1 MNPQVITEQSVLA
14 IPAVKALWAQAETWQ
29 AIAESYV
36 VNSPE
41 MAEAANSDLGEIK
54 ALHKT
59 VESMRKEMKQPHA
72 DAAKAVDDAFR
83 KPLEFLKRAEE
94 VQKDAIQKYLNEQE
108 RIRLE
113 AERAA
118 RAQAEAERRRI
129 EAERAAEARA
139 AAEKARAERER
150 IEAERRAALAAAE
163 ASGQIEEA
171 QFVEDPTETARLAE
185 LEAQAKAAAEAAQ
198 EPVFIPEVLPAEAEP
213 VALSGIS
220 QRTTYEAEVVDLLE
234 LVKAV
239 ASGQIQPEVL
249 LPNTKVLNGL
259 AKTMKDALR
268 IPGVKAVPVRTM
280 SKRTK

>member
-1 MNPQVITEQSVLA
+1 MTTQTITEQSVLA

-54 ALHKT
+54 ALHKS
-59 VESMRKEMKQPHA
+59 VESMRKEMKQPHM

-83 KPLEFLKRAEE
+83 QPIEFLKRAEE
-94 VQKDAIQKYLNEQE
+94 VQKGAIQKYLDAIE
-108 RIRLE
+108 RARIE
-113 AERAA
+113 AEREA
-118 RAQAEAERRRI
+118 RAKAEAERRRI

-185 LEAQAKAAAEAAQ
+185 LEAQARAAAEAAQ

-213 VALSGIS
+213 VALAGIS
-220 QRTTYEAEVVDLLE
+220 QRTTYEAEVVDLME

-239 ASGQIQPEVL
+239 AAGQVQPEVL

-259 AKTMKDALR
+259 AKTMKEALR
-268 IPGVKAVPVRTM
+268 IPGVKAVPVKTLA
-280 SKRTK
+280 KR

>member
-1 MNPQVITEQSVLA
+1 MTTQTITEQSVLA

-54 ALHKT
+54 ALHKS
-59 VESMRKEMKQPHA
+59 VESMRKEMKQPHM

-94 VQKDAIQKYLNEQE
+94 VQKGAIQKYLNEQE

-139 AAEKARAERER
+139 AAEAARVERER

-163 ASGQIEEA
+163 AAGQIEDA

-185 LEAQAKAAAEAAQ
+185 LEAQARAAAEAAQ
-198 EPVFIPEVLPAEAEP
+198 EPVFIPEVLPAEVEP
-213 VALSGIS
+213 VALTGIS
-220 QRTTYEAEVVDLLE
+220 QRTTYEAEVVDLME

-268 IPGVKAVPVRTM
+268 IPGVKAVPVKTLA
-280 SKRTK
+280 KR

>member
-29 AIAESYV
+29 AAAENCV
-36 VNSPE
+36 INSPE
-41 MAEAANSDLGEIK
+41 DAEAANEDLGTIK
-54 ALHKT
+54 AIHKT
-59 VESMRKEMKQPHA
+59 VEAMRKEMKQPHM

-83 KPLEFLKRAEE
+83 QPIEFLKRAEE
-94 VQKDAIQKYLNEQE
+94 VQKGAIQTYLDQIE
-108 RIRLE
+108 RARIE
-113 AERAA
+113 AEREA
-118 RAQAEAERRRI
+118 RAKAEAERRRI

-150 IEAERRAALAAAE
+150 IEAERRAALATAE
-163 ASGQIEEA
+163 ASGQIEDA
-171 QFVEDPTETARLAE
+171 QFVEDPAETARLAE

-198 EPVFIPEVLPAEAEP
+198 EPVFIPEVLPPEVEP
-213 VALSGIS
+213 VALAGIS

-239 ASGQIQPEVL
+239 AAGTVQPEVL
-249 LPNTKVLNGL
+249 MPNKKILDGL